1 MNKAIAKAVLE
12 RSKGLCE
19 VCQRPGQHLHHIIH
33 GNGKR
38 KQCETIESVINLC
51 WSCHQGTKGVHGRDG
66 RKLDLRLKLKLQET
80 YTKQGHPED
89 EIRRMMGGKIYARPD
104 PGNERNQT
112 TT

>member
-1 MNKAIAKAVLE
+1 MNKQIVDTVLE

-51 WSCHQGTKGVHGRDG
+51 KECHQGTKGVHGRDG
-66 RKLDLRLKLKLQET
+66 RKLDLLLKQRLEKT
-80 YTKQGHPED
+80 YRDMGLSEE
-89 EIRRMMGGKIYARPD
+89 EIRYWMGGRLYV
-104 PGNERNQT
+104 
-112 TT
+112 

>member
-19 VCQRPGQHLHHIIH
+19 VCQRPGQHLHHIIY

-51 WSCHQGTKGVHGRDG
+51 WSCHQGTKGVHGREG
-66 RKLDLRLKLKLQET
+66 RKLDLLLKQRLEKT
-80 YTKQGHPED
+80 YRDMGLSEE
-89 EIRRMMGGKIYARPD
+89 EIRHWMGGRLYV
-104 PGNERNQT
+104 
-112 TT
+112 

>member
-51 WSCHQGTKGVHGRDG
+51 WSCHQGTKGVHGREG
-66 RKLDLRLKLKLQET
+66 RKLDLLFKQRLEKT
-80 YTKQGHPED
+80 YRDMGLSEE
-89 EIRRMMGGKIYARPD
+89 EIRYWMGGRLYV
-104 PGNERNQT
+104 
-112 TT
+112 